1 MIDEW
6 SSTGAQVPK
15 QISVPAADVPLPMEE
30 MAFLQLRN
38 HDTID
43 TVDTDDFAASSS
55 SSLLAQMIVLNRI
68 LADINRLN
76 KNAVDAGTMALSL
89 GEVESLS
96 QR

>member
-15 QISVPAADVPLPMEE
+15 QISVPVADVPLPMEE

-43 TVDTDDFAASSS
+43 TVDTDDFTVVRTRLYESVRQSEAAWRVEAESKGLEMGIGRY
-55 SSLLAQMIVLNRI
+55 LL
-68 LADINRLN
+68 
-76 KNAVDAGTMALSL
+76 VDG
-89 GEVESLS
+89 
-96 QR
+96 R